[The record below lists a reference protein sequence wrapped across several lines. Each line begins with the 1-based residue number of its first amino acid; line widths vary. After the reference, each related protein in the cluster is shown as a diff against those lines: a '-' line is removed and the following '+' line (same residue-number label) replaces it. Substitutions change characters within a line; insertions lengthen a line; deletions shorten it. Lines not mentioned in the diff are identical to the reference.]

1 MSGALGFDED
11 FMATM
16 LGDFLDESQEYLCRL
31 NSNLLLLDDASRGI
45 GDHDAVALSP
55 EMINTMFRDAHSLKG
70 LSAMLQLH
78 DINGLTH
85 KIENVFEA
93 IRSSKINV
101 TRTTIDVMF
110 KAIDQLTQMIEHLKD
125 DTGTSVNIEPVVKDL
140 STLLEVKQAN
150 VGVDCNVDFAT
161 VVDEGQIPT
170 NYISLFVDETLDTL
184 DEISDLLF
192 SQGVHRV
199 TALLTLFHRI
209 KGSAAAIGLNRVA
222 HLAHLIEDL
231 LQENAN
237 SSDELEVYVI
247 DAIFMSMD
255 KLREALRLTRD
266 SNDPSEALMATH
278 EAILHAASK
287 RQPTRPKDAKP
298 VTELI
303 SARAETTSIQF
314 GVEQSQGVLDT
325 DEPPLKKEPE
335 PQGSGESDSKATK
348 ERPTETVRVD
358 IDRLDQLMNLAG
370 QLVINKSRFGQI
382 AEELRAI
389 TSRRQATS
397 AINTILSSLDRFDD
411 ELSFNEAD
419 SEPRQQLSS
428 EFTREHVVQ
437 IRNCIRDISGE
448 LEKLT
453 KARAIYSSMVEANH
467 QLERIANGIQTSV
480 MDTRMVPIGPLFGRF
495 KRIVRDI
502 CRATEK
508 DIELV
513 IRGDKTELDKRM
525 IDELADPLIHMV
537 RNSADHGIEKGTDR
551 LAAGKPQ
558 QGTIT
563 LDAFHRGNRIMVQ
576 VKDDGK
582 GLNPELILSK
592 AIAKGIV
599 SEAEADRMTTP
610 QILNLIWEPGF
621 STAEKITEVSGR
633 GMGMDIVRSKIELLN
648 GKIDVQSEIGVGTT
662 ITIQLP
668 LTLAILP
675 SLLISIEQSVY
686 AIPVESVTEIVSIQ
700 PNHVYSI
707 HGQMSV
713 TVRNRT
719 ISIIDLPSL
728 FRSAKS
734 CRPLFEAS
742 KEETLV
748 IVGNHENEVGILV
761 DHLLGE
767 DDIVIKSLAENFRN
781 VEGIAGAS
789 ILGDGRVTLILDIP
803 SIQNLAL
810 GAV

>member
-1 MSGALGFDED
+1 MSNALGFDED

-45 GDHDAVALSP
+45 GDHDAVSLSP

-93 IRSSKINV
+93 IRGSKINV

-125 DTGTSVNIEPVVKDL
+125 DSSDSVDIAPIVKEL
-140 STLLEVKQAN
+140 STLLEVRQAN
-150 VGVDCNVDFAT
+150 VDASYQVDFAT
-161 VVDEGQIPT
+161 IVDEEQIPA
-170 NYISLFVDETLDTL
+170 NYISLCVDETLDTL

-192 SQGVHRV
+192 SQGANRV

-209 KGSAAAIGLNRVA
+209 KGSASAIGLNRIA

-266 SNDPSEALMATH
+266 ANDPSAALEATH
-278 EAILHAASK
+278 EAILNAAAN
-287 RQPTRPKDAKP
+287 RPPRSSRGAKVAMVDPPAQEENVEVKDLSIQSRDVTDSSEADAKK
-298 VTELI
+298 EH
-303 SARAETTSIQF
+303 
-314 GVEQSQGVLDT
+314 
-325 DEPPLKKEPE
+325 EPP
-335 PQGSGESDSKATK
+335 SSSDSDGKAAK
-348 ERPTETVRVD
+348 DRPAETVRVD

-397 AINTILSSLDRFDD
+397 AVNTILASLERFDGA
-411 ELSFNEAD
+411 LSYSDAD
-419 SEPRQQLSS
+419 ADPKQQLSS
-428 EFTREHVVQ
+428 EFTREHVMQ
-437 IRNCIRDISGE
+437 IKDCIRDIAGE
-448 LEKLT
+448 LDKLT
-453 KARAIYSSMVEANH
+453 KARSIYSSMVEANH

-537 RNSADHGIEKGTDR
+537 RNSADHGIEKGSER
-551 LAAGKPQ
+551 IALGKPA

-582 GLNPELILSK
+582 GLNPELILAK
-592 AIAKGIV
+592 AISKGLV
-599 SEAEADRMTTP
+599 SEAEAERLTTS

-675 SLLISIEQSVY
+675 SLLISIEQAVY

-700 PNHVYSI
+700 PSHVYSI

-719 ISIIDLPSL
+719 ISVIDLPSL
-728 FRSAKS
+728 FRSVNT
-734 CRPLFEAS
+734 CRPLFQTS
-742 KEETLV
+742 KEEILV

-810 GAV
+810 GAA